1 MNELLIEGLS
11 AMLIGMGTVLSFLC
25 LMIISMFIMSKI
37 VRKLNEIFPEA
48 VPEVAGA
55 NKKVSNGDDSE
66 VAAAIIAAMY
76 RKAWISSRESWLE
89 FITSIHELPFT
100 IHAVQ
105 KFKNIYVK
113 WRNKKWQNKL
123 K

>member
-48 VPEVAGA
+48 IPAAASV
-55 NKKVSNGDDSE
+55 KKTVSSDDSE
-66 VAAAIIAAMY
+66 VAAAIVAAMF
-76 RKAWISSRESWLE
+76 S
-89 FITSIHELPFT
+89 
-100 IHAVQ
+100 
-105 KFKNIYVK
+105 
-113 WRNKKWQNKL
+113 KK
-123 K
+123 